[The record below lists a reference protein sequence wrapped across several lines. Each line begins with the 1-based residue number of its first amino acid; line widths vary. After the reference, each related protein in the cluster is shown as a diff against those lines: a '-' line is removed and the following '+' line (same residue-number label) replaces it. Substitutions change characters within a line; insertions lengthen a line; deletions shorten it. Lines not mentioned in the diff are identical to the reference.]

1 MDKFNQKPQN
11 KSNIRDTLKISIII
25 PTLNEEKAIG
35 KVLREIPKK
44 ALKREHELEI
54 LLIDGASTDNTK
66 AIAENLGA
74 TVITEKRK
82 GYGRAY
88 KAGFKHATGD
98 IIVTADGD
106 YTYSMSIIP
115 SLIEKLE
122 KENLDFITTNRFRYM
137 DKKSMTTLH
146 KIGNQTL
153 TIATQL
159 LFHTNIKD
167 SQSGMW
173 IFRKNIL
180 RQLNLESDSMSFS
193 EEIKIEAYKRGFRC
207 REIPIRYRMRIGEV
221 KLKSFKD
228 GIKNLGFLIQ
238 KKIKKIT

>member
-1 MDKFNQKPQN
+1 
-11 KSNIRDTLKISIII
+11 LKISIII

-54 LLIDGASTDNTK
+54 LVIDGASTDNTK
-66 AIAENLGA
+66 SIARNRGA
-74 TVITEKRK
+74 KVITEKRK

-88 KAGFKHATGD
+88 KTGFKHATGNV
-98 IIVTADGD
+98 IVTADGD

-115 SLIEKLE
+115 SLIEILE

-137 DKKSMTTLH
+137 DKKSMTPLH
-146 KIGNQTL
+146 KIGNQIL

-159 LFHTNIKD
+159 LFRININD

-180 RQLNLESDSMSFS
+180 HQLNLESDSMSFS
-193 EEIKIEAYKRGFRC
+193 EEIKIEAYKKGLRC
-207 REIPIRYRMRIGEV
+207 KEIPIRYRMRIGEV
-221 KLKSFKD
+221 KLNTFKD
-228 GIKNLGFLIQ
+228 GIKNLIFLIQ
-238 KKIKKIT
+238 KK

>member
-1 MDKFNQKPQN
+1 M
-11 KSNIRDTLKISIII
+11 KISIII

-54 LLIDGASTDNTK
+54 LVIDGASTDNTK
-66 AIAENLGA
+66 SIARNRGA
-74 TVITEKRK
+74 KVITEKRK

-88 KAGFKHATGD
+88 KTGFKHATGNV
-98 IIVTADGD
+98 IVTADGD

-115 SLIEKLE
+115 SLIEILE

-137 DKKSMTTLH
+137 DKKSMTPLH
-146 KIGNQTL
+146 KIGNQIL

-159 LFHTNIKD
+159 LFRININD

-180 RQLNLESDSMSFS
+180 HQLNLESDSMSFS
-193 EEIKIEAYKRGFRC
+193 EEIKIEAYKKGLRC
-207 REIPIRYRMRIGEV
+207 KEIPIRYRMRIGEV
-221 KLKSFKD
+221 KLNTFKD
-228 GIKNLGFLIQ
+228 GIKNLIFLIQ
-238 KKIKKIT
+238 KK